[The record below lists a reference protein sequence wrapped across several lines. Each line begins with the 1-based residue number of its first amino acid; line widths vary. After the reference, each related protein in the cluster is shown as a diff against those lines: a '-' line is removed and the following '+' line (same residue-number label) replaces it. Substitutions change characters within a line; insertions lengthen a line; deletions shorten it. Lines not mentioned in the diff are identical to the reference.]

1 MKQARAKKSTKKETE
16 IEESTI
22 RIEFFGIRTSKPE
35 EFVDKLEELCREY
48 CIDGDYSFKYSV
60 EE

>member
-1 MKQARAKKSTKKETE
+1 MKQAKEKKLAKKETE
-16 IEESTI
+16 AEESSI

-48 CIDGDYSFKYSV
+48 CIDGDYSFKYSI
-60 EE
+60 EG